1 VGELVVRGHPVMLG
15 YYKKPEATA
24 EVLDADGWF
33 RTGDAASLTPDGY
46 VRYAGRIK
54 EILRV
59 GGENVDPI
67 EVETVLMRHPAV
79 AMASLIGIPDERL
92 DEVGVAYVQLLR
104 GAEATSEELR
114 AFLKERLAAFKVPRH
129 VVLTGEFPKTGSG
142 KIQKFML
149 KQQFLEQS
157 GAEG

>member
-1 VGELVVRGHPVMLG
+1 
-15 YYKKPEATA
+15 
-24 EVLDADGWF
+24 
-33 RTGDAASLTPDGY
+33 
-46 VRYAGRIK
+46 
-54 EILRV
+54 
-59 GGENVDPI
+59 
-67 EVETVLMRHPAV
+67 
-79 AMASLIGIPDERL
+79 MASLIGIPDERL

-142 KIQKFML
+142 KIQKFVL